1 MEGTCNDDLIHL
13 GIRDDQK
20 FKHVV
25 KGIVQNLLNA
35 DRLEYQQLLQEAC
48 SVFDHPLGKEM
59 IPNAQAK
66 TTLVQL

>member
-1 MEGTCNDDLIHL
+1 MFLRAL
-13 GIRDDQK
+13 SK
-20 FKHVV
+20 
-25 KGIVQNLLNA
+25 NLLNA
-35 DRLEYQQLLQEAC
+35 DRLEYQQLLQETC

>member
-1 MEGTCNDDLIHL
+1 MIKSSNMLL
-13 GIRDDQK
+13 SALSK
-20 FKHVV
+20 
-25 KGIVQNLLNA
+25 NLLNA

>member
-1 MEGTCNDDLIHL
+1 MIKSSNMFLRAL
-13 GIRDDQK
+13 SK
-20 FKHVV
+20 
-25 KGIVQNLLNA
+25 NLLNA

-66 TTLVQL
+66 TTLVQLWTTPRCPISG